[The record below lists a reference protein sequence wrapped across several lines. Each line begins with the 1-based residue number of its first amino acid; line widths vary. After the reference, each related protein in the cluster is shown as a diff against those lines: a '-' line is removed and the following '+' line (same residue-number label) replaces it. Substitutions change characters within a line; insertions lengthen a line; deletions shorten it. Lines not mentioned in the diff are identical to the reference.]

1 LNNFKIDDDTLCV
14 YFIGSVP
21 FTPYCRDI
29 TKGKNVG
36 IRTFMSGKKNLFL
49 DFYFN
54 MIIKKPM
61 EPGSDVNKVE
71 SIFLEEKNV
80 IVFVTCIW

>member
-1 LNNFKIDDDTLCV
+1 MLELGLLCQ
-14 YFIGSVP
+14 P
-21 FTPYCRDI
+21 
-29 TKGKNVG
+29 
-36 IRTFMSGKKNLFL
+36 KKNLFL

>member
-1 LNNFKIDDDTLCV
+1 MLELGLLCQ
-14 YFIGSVP
+14 P
-21 FTPYCRDI
+21 
-29 TKGKNVG
+29 
-36 IRTFMSGKKNLFL
+36 KKNLFL

-71 SIFLEEKNV
+71 SIFLEEKKCGSFCYMYLV
-80 IVFVTCIW
+80 KRGGGLTLCILRNS